1 MQDTYTEREKK
12 FINFRLII
20 IIIIYKKEEEEVEI
34 WTKNFLQSNLSA

>member
-12 FINFRLII
+12 IINFRLII
-20 IIIIYKKEEEEVEI
+20 TIIIYKKEEEVEI